1 MKKKIQD
8 MQSLCIPLLDFQG
21 VTVVRGG
28 KKILNNIVLRIYP
41 GEHVAILGPNG
52 AGKSSLIKTITKEFY
67 PLPKSRNFSCKIWGQ
82 DRWNV
87 FNLRSTLGIVSSGLQ
102 DSFACDMTGMEAVLS
117 GFFSSIGLYQQAVT
131 KVMRRKARNI
141 LYFLEIA
148 HLKDRKMTE
157 MSSGEARRFLIGR
170 ALVHEPKALILDEP
184 ANSLD
189 LHARHKFSK
198 VLGKIAKSGVGI
210 IIVTHNLSDIIPA
223 IARVVLVKKGRI
235 FKDGPKRDIIT
246 DKNMSQLFKTS
257 VKIKKDQGYYYAV

>member
-1 MKKKIQD
+1 
-8 MQSLCIPLLDFQG
+8 
-21 VTVVRGG
+21 
-28 KKILNNIVLRIYP
+28 
-41 GEHVAILGPNG
+41 
-52 AGKSSLIKTITKEFY
+52 
-67 PLPKSRNFSCKIWGQ
+67 
-82 DRWNV
+82 
-87 FNLRSTLGIVSSGLQ
+87 
-102 DSFACDMTGMEAVLS
+102 
-117 GFFSSIGLYQQAVT
+117 
-131 KVMRRKARNI
+131 
-141 LYFLEIA
+141 
-148 HLKDRKMTE
+148 
-157 MSSGEARRFLIGR
+157 
-170 ALVHEPKALILDEP
+170 EP